1 MALDVVTYTE
11 TMIYV
16 KGGMQ
21 MTKCLC
27 SQTRRRIWRNR
38 CLICLLFL
46 GITCGF
52 LECGRNVYSAQHLI
66 SGNMIRVYDLDTD
79 TVMSL
84 DVEVYLTGVVAAEM
98 PASFELDALKAQAVA
113 ARTFALKRMNGPNSN
128 VKALHSDAQ
137 ISTSPT
143 TCQAWISD
151 DEQRERWGKDY
162 TKWHQKIIQA
172 VTETAGEVLCYDG
185 VLIDPVYHAS
195 CGGGATES
203 AEYVWGNA
211 KPYLVS
217 VPCNHPADQHSGV
230 TMAISQAELMEKL
243 DLQSNAV
250 NVIAEERTPSN
261 RLKTMLVGDNAIQ
274 GSELRNALGLK
285 STLIDWRIVGNQMI
299 VTTNGYG
306 HGVGMCQNGANYY
319 AQLGYNYQQIL
330 QHYYR
335 GAVVQKQ

>member
-1 MALDVVTYTE
+1 MGKRIQPLRKTLTKRSVGHNRNIIIILLICASIRCVDYIISEEIIHNKASSQMINVYNTE
-11 TMIYV
+11 TE
-16 KGGMQ
+16 KLMQ
-21 MTKCLC
+21 
-27 SQTRRRIWRNR
+27 
-38 CLICLLFL
+38 
-46 GITCGF
+46 
-52 LECGRNVYSAQHLI
+52 LEMETYIA
-66 SGNMIRVYDLDTD
+66 
-79 TVMSL
+79 
-84 DVEVYLTGVVAAEM
+84 GVVAAEM

-113 ARTFALKRMNGPNSN
+113 ARTFALKRMNVPNSN

-261 RLKTMLVGDNAIQ
+261 RLKTMLVGDNTIR

-285 STLIDWRIVGNQMI
+285 STLIDWLIIGDQMI

-306 HGVGMCQNGANYY
+306 HGAGMCQNGANYY

-335 GAVVQKQ
+335 GAVLQKNNKYI

>member
-1 MALDVVTYTE
+1 VDYIISEEIIHNKASSQMINVYNTE
-11 TMIYV
+11 TE
-16 KGGMQ
+16 KLMQ
-21 MTKCLC
+21 
-27 SQTRRRIWRNR
+27 
-38 CLICLLFL
+38 
-46 GITCGF
+46 
-52 LECGRNVYSAQHLI
+52 LEMETYIA
-66 SGNMIRVYDLDTD
+66 
-79 TVMSL
+79 
-84 DVEVYLTGVVAAEM
+84 GVVAAEM

-113 ARTFALKRMNGPNSN
+113 ARTFALKRMNVPNSN

-261 RLKTMLVGDNAIQ
+261 RLKTMLVGDNTIR

-285 STLIDWRIVGNQMI
+285 STLIDWLIIGDQMI

-306 HGVGMCQNGANYY
+306 HGAGMCQNGANYY

-335 GAVVQKQ
+335 GAVLQKNNKYI

>member
-1 MALDVVTYTE
+1 MVKRIQPLQKTLTKRSVGHNRNIIIILLICASIWCGDCIISEEIIHNKTSSQMINVYNTE
-11 TMIYV
+11 TE
-16 KGGMQ
+16 KLMQ
-21 MTKCLC
+21 
-27 SQTRRRIWRNR
+27 
-38 CLICLLFL
+38 
-46 GITCGF
+46 
-52 LECGRNVYSAQHLI
+52 LEMETYIA
-66 SGNMIRVYDLDTD
+66 
-79 TVMSL
+79 
-84 DVEVYLTGVVAAEM
+84 GVVAAEM

-113 ARTFALKRMNGPNSN
+113 ARTFALKRMNVPNSN

-306 HGVGMCQNGANYY
+306 HGAGMCQNGANYY

>member
-1 MALDVVTYTE
+1 MGKRIQPLRKTLTKRSVGHNRNIIIILLICASIRCVDYIISEEIIHNKASSQMINVYNTE
-11 TMIYV
+11 TE
-16 KGGMQ
+16 KLMQ
-21 MTKCLC
+21 
-27 SQTRRRIWRNR
+27 
-38 CLICLLFL
+38 
-46 GITCGF
+46 
-52 LECGRNVYSAQHLI
+52 LEMETYIA
-66 SGNMIRVYDLDTD
+66 
-79 TVMSL
+79 
-84 DVEVYLTGVVAAEM
+84 GVVAAEM

-113 ARTFALKRMNGPNSN
+113 ARTFALKRMNVPNSN

-261 RLKTMLVGDNAIQ
+261 RLKTMLVGDNTIR

-285 STLIDWRIVGNQMI
+285 STLIDWLIIGDQMI

-306 HGVGMCQNGANYY
+306 HGAGMCQNGANYY

-335 GAVVQKQ
+335 GAVVQKNNKYI

>member
-1 MALDVVTYTE
+1 MVKRIQPLQKTLTKRSVGHNRNIIIILLICASIRCGDYIISEEIIHNKASSQMINVYNTE
-11 TMIYV
+11 TE
-16 KGGMQ
+16 KLMQ
-21 MTKCLC
+21 
-27 SQTRRRIWRNR
+27 
-38 CLICLLFL
+38 
-46 GITCGF
+46 
-52 LECGRNVYSAQHLI
+52 LEMETYIA
-66 SGNMIRVYDLDTD
+66 
-79 TVMSL
+79 
-84 DVEVYLTGVVAAEM
+84 GVVAAEM

-113 ARTFALKRMNGPNSN
+113 ARTFALKRMNVPNSN
-128 VKALHSDAQ
+128 IKTLHSDAQ
-137 ISTSPT
+137 ISTSPA

-151 DEQRERWGKDY
+151 AEQRKRWGKDY
-162 TKWHQKIIQA
+162 AKWHQKIIQA

-185 VLIDPVYHAS
+185 VLIDPVYHAR

-306 HGVGMCQNGANYY
+306 HGAGMCQNGANYY

-335 GAVVQKQ
+335 GAVVQKNNKYI

>member
-1 MALDVVTYTE
+1 MVKRIQPLQKTLTKRSVGHNRNIIIILLICASIRCGDYIISEEIIHNKASSQMINVYNTE
-11 TMIYV
+11 TE
-16 KGGMQ
+16 KLMQ
-21 MTKCLC
+21 
-27 SQTRRRIWRNR
+27 
-38 CLICLLFL
+38 
-46 GITCGF
+46 
-52 LECGRNVYSAQHLI
+52 LEMETYIA
-66 SGNMIRVYDLDTD
+66 
-79 TVMSL
+79 
-84 DVEVYLTGVVAAEM
+84 GVVAAEM

-113 ARTFALKRMNGPNSN
+113 ARTFALKRMNVPNSN
-128 VKALHSDAQ
+128 IKTLHSDAQ
-137 ISTSPT
+137 ISTSPA

-151 DEQRERWGKDY
+151 AEQRKRWGKDY
-162 TKWHQKIIQA
+162 AKWHQKIIQA

-306 HGVGMCQNGANYY
+306 HGAGMCQNGANYY

>member
-1 MALDVVTYTE
+1 MGKRIQPLRKTLTKRSVGHNRNIIIILLICASIRCVDYIISEEIIHNKASSQMINVYNTE
-11 TMIYV
+11 TE
-16 KGGMQ
+16 KLMQ
-21 MTKCLC
+21 
-27 SQTRRRIWRNR
+27 
-38 CLICLLFL
+38 
-46 GITCGF
+46 
-52 LECGRNVYSAQHLI
+52 LEMETYIA
-66 SGNMIRVYDLDTD
+66 
-79 TVMSL
+79 
-84 DVEVYLTGVVAAEM
+84 GVVAAEM

-113 ARTFALKRMNGPNSN
+113 ARTFALKRMNVPNSN

-306 HGVGMCQNGANYY
+306 HGAGMCQNGANYY

-335 GAVVQKQ
+335 GAVVQKNNKYI

>member
-1 MALDVVTYTE
+1 MGKRIQPLRKTLTKRSVGHNRNIIIILLICASIRCVDYIISEEIIHNKASSQMINVYNTE
-11 TMIYV
+11 TE
-16 KGGMQ
+16 KLMQ
-21 MTKCLC
+21 
-27 SQTRRRIWRNR
+27 
-38 CLICLLFL
+38 
-46 GITCGF
+46 
-52 LECGRNVYSAQHLI
+52 LEMETYIA
-66 SGNMIRVYDLDTD
+66 
-79 TVMSL
+79 
-84 DVEVYLTGVVAAEM
+84 GVVAAEM

-113 ARTFALKRMNGPNSN
+113 ARTFALKRMNVPNSN

-261 RLKTMLVGDNAIQ
+261 RLKTMLVGDNTIR

-285 STLIDWRIVGNQMI
+285 STLIDWLIIGDQMI

-306 HGVGMCQNGANYY
+306 HGAGMCQNGANYY

-335 GAVVQKQ
+335 GAVVQKIINIYE

>member
-1 MALDVVTYTE
+1 
-11 TMIYV
+11 
-16 KGGMQ
+16 
-21 MTKCLC
+21 
-27 SQTRRRIWRNR
+27 
-38 CLICLLFL
+38 
-46 GITCGF
+46 
-52 LECGRNVYSAQHLI
+52 
-66 SGNMIRVYDLDTD
+66 
-79 TVMSL
+79 
-84 DVEVYLTGVVAAEM
+84 
-98 PASFELDALKAQAVA
+98 
-113 ARTFALKRMNGPNSN
+113 
-128 VKALHSDAQ
+128 
-137 ISTSPT
+137 
-143 TCQAWISD
+143 
-151 DEQRERWGKDY
+151 
-162 TKWHQKIIQA
+162 KWHQKIIQA

-261 RLKTMLVGDNAIQ
+261 RLKTMLVGDNTIR

-285 STLIDWRIVGNQMI
+285 STLIDWLIIGDQMI

-306 HGVGMCQNGANYY
+306 HGAGMCQNGANYY

>member
-1 MALDVVTYTE
+1 MGKRIQPLRKTLTKRSVGHNRNIIIILLICASIRCGDYIISEEIIHNKASSQMINVYNTE
-11 TMIYV
+11 TE
-16 KGGMQ
+16 KLMQ
-21 MTKCLC
+21 
-27 SQTRRRIWRNR
+27 
-38 CLICLLFL
+38 
-46 GITCGF
+46 
-52 LECGRNVYSAQHLI
+52 LEMETYIA
-66 SGNMIRVYDLDTD
+66 
-79 TVMSL
+79 
-84 DVEVYLTGVVAAEM
+84 GVVAAEM

-113 ARTFALKRMNGPNSN
+113 ARTFALKRMNVPNSN

-261 RLKTMLVGDNAIQ
+261 RLKTMLVGDNTIR

-285 STLIDWRIVGNQMI
+285 STLIDWLIIGDQMI

-306 HGVGMCQNGANYY
+306 HGAGMCQNGANYY

>member
-1 MALDVVTYTE
+1 MVKCIQPLRKTLTKRSVGHNRNIIIILLICASIRCGDYIISEEIIHNKASSQMINVYNTE
-11 TMIYV
+11 TE
-16 KGGMQ
+16 KLMQ
-21 MTKCLC
+21 
-27 SQTRRRIWRNR
+27 
-38 CLICLLFL
+38 
-46 GITCGF
+46 
-52 LECGRNVYSAQHLI
+52 LEMETYIA
-66 SGNMIRVYDLDTD
+66 
-79 TVMSL
+79 
-84 DVEVYLTGVVAAEM
+84 GVVAAEM

-113 ARTFALKRMNGPNSN
+113 ARTFALKRMNVPNSN

-261 RLKTMLVGDNAIQ
+261 RLKTMLVGDNAIR

-306 HGVGMCQNGANYY
+306 HGAGMCQNGANYY

>member
-1 MALDVVTYTE
+1 MVKRIQPLQKTLTKRSVGHNRNIIIILLICASIWCGDCIISEEIIHNKTSSQMINVYNTE
-11 TMIYV
+11 TE
-16 KGGMQ
+16 KLMQ
-21 MTKCLC
+21 
-27 SQTRRRIWRNR
+27 
-38 CLICLLFL
+38 
-46 GITCGF
+46 
-52 LECGRNVYSAQHLI
+52 LEMETYIA
-66 SGNMIRVYDLDTD
+66 
-79 TVMSL
+79 
-84 DVEVYLTGVVAAEM
+84 GVVAAEM
-98 PASFELDALKAQAVA
+98 PASFELDALKAQAIA
-113 ARTFALKRMNGPNSN
+113 ARTFALKRMNTPNSN
-128 VKALHSDAQ
+128 VTALYPEAQ
-137 ISTSPT
+137 ITTSPA

-261 RLKTMLVGDNAIQ
+261 RLKTMLVGDNTIR

-306 HGVGMCQNGANYY
+306 HGAGMCQNGANYY

>member
-1 MALDVVTYTE
+1 MGKRIQPLRKTLTKRSVGHNRNIIIILLICASIRCVDYIISEEIIHNKASSQMINVYNTE
-11 TMIYV
+11 TE
-16 KGGMQ
+16 KLMQ
-21 MTKCLC
+21 
-27 SQTRRRIWRNR
+27 
-38 CLICLLFL
+38 
-46 GITCGF
+46 
-52 LECGRNVYSAQHLI
+52 LEMETYIA
-66 SGNMIRVYDLDTD
+66 
-79 TVMSL
+79 
-84 DVEVYLTGVVAAEM
+84 GVVAAEM

-113 ARTFALKRMNGPNSN
+113 ARTFALKRMNTPNSN
-128 VKALHSDAQ
+128 VTALYPKAQ
-137 ISTSPT
+137 ITTSPA

-162 TKWHQKIIQA
+162 IKWHQKIIQA

-261 RLKTMLVGDNAIQ
+261 RLKTMLVGDNTIR

-285 STLIDWRIVGNQMI
+285 STLIDWLIIGDQMI

-306 HGVGMCQNGANYY
+306 HGAGMCQNGANYY

-335 GAVVQKQ
+335 GAVVQKNNKYI

>member
-1 MALDVVTYTE
+1 MVKRIQPLQKTLTKRSVGHNRNIIIILLICASIRCGDYIISEEIIHNKASSQMINVYNTE
-11 TMIYV
+11 TE
-16 KGGMQ
+16 KLMQ
-21 MTKCLC
+21 
-27 SQTRRRIWRNR
+27 
-38 CLICLLFL
+38 
-46 GITCGF
+46 
-52 LECGRNVYSAQHLI
+52 LEMETYIA
-66 SGNMIRVYDLDTD
+66 
-79 TVMSL
+79 
-84 DVEVYLTGVVAAEM
+84 GVVAAEM

-113 ARTFALKRMNGPNSN
+113 ARTFALKRMNVPNSN
-128 VKALHSDAQ
+128 VKASHSDAQ

-261 RLKTMLVGDNAIQ
+261 RLKTMLVGDNAIR

-306 HGVGMCQNGANYY
+306 HGAGMCQNGANYY

>member
-1 MALDVVTYTE
+1 MGKRIQPLRKTLTKRSVGHNRNIIIILLICASIRCGDYIISEEIIHNKASSQMINVYNTE
-11 TMIYV
+11 TE
-16 KGGMQ
+16 KLMQ
-21 MTKCLC
+21 
-27 SQTRRRIWRNR
+27 
-38 CLICLLFL
+38 
-46 GITCGF
+46 
-52 LECGRNVYSAQHLI
+52 LEMETYIA
-66 SGNMIRVYDLDTD
+66 
-79 TVMSL
+79 
-84 DVEVYLTGVVAAEM
+84 GVVAAEM

-113 ARTFALKRMNGPNSN
+113 ARTFALKRMNVPNSN

-217 VPCNHPADQHSGV
+217 VPCNPPADQHSGV

-306 HGVGMCQNGANYY
+306 HGAGMCQNGANYY

-335 GAVVQKQ
+335 GAVLQKNNKYI

>member
-1 MALDVVTYTE
+1 MVKRIQPLRKTLTKRRVGHNRNIIIILLICASIRCGDYIISEEIIHNKASSQMINVYNTE
-11 TMIYV
+11 TE
-16 KGGMQ
+16 KLMQ
-21 MTKCLC
+21 
-27 SQTRRRIWRNR
+27 
-38 CLICLLFL
+38 
-46 GITCGF
+46 
-52 LECGRNVYSAQHLI
+52 LEMETYIA
-66 SGNMIRVYDLDTD
+66 
-79 TVMSL
+79 
-84 DVEVYLTGVVAAEM
+84 GVVAAEM

-113 ARTFALKRMNGPNSN
+113 ARTFALKRMNIPNSN

-162 TKWHQKIIQA
+162 AKWHQKIIQA

-261 RLKTMLVGDNAIQ
+261 RLKTMLVGDNTIR

-285 STLIDWRIVGNQMI
+285 STLIDWLIIGDQMI

-306 HGVGMCQNGANYY
+306 HGAGMCQNGANYY

>member
-1 MALDVVTYTE
+1 MGKRIQPLRKTLTKRSVGHNRNIIIILLICASIRCVDYIISEEIIHNKASSQMINVYNTE
-11 TMIYV
+11 TE
-16 KGGMQ
+16 KLMQ
-21 MTKCLC
+21 
-27 SQTRRRIWRNR
+27 
-38 CLICLLFL
+38 
-46 GITCGF
+46 
-52 LECGRNVYSAQHLI
+52 LEMETYIA
-66 SGNMIRVYDLDTD
+66 
-79 TVMSL
+79 
-84 DVEVYLTGVVAAEM
+84 GVVAAEM

-113 ARTFALKRMNGPNSN
+113 ARTFALKRMNTPNSN
-128 VKALHSDAQ
+128 VTALYPKAQ
-137 ISTSPT
+137 ITTSPA

-162 TKWHQKIIQA
+162 IKWHQKIIQA

-261 RLKTMLVGDNAIQ
+261 RLKTMLVGDNTIR

-285 STLIDWRIVGNQMI
+285 STLIDWLIIGDQMI

-306 HGVGMCQNGANYY
+306 HGAGMCQNGANYY

-335 GAVVQKQ
+335 GAVLQKNNKYI

>member
-1 MALDVVTYTE
+1 MVKRIQPLRKTLTKRSVGHNRNIIIILLICASISCEDYIISEEIIHNKASSQMINVYNTE
-11 TMIYV
+11 TE
-16 KGGMQ
+16 KLMQ
-21 MTKCLC
+21 
-27 SQTRRRIWRNR
+27 
-38 CLICLLFL
+38 
-46 GITCGF
+46 
-52 LECGRNVYSAQHLI
+52 LEMETYIA
-66 SGNMIRVYDLDTD
+66 
-79 TVMSL
+79 
-84 DVEVYLTGVVAAEM
+84 GVVAAEM

-113 ARTFALKRMNGPNSN
+113 ARTFALKRMNVPNSN

-151 DEQRERWGKDY
+151 DEQRERWRKDY

-306 HGVGMCQNGANYY
+306 HGAGMCQNGANYY

>member
-1 MALDVVTYTE
+1 MVKRIQPLRKTLTKRSVGHNRNIIIILLICASIRCGDYIISEEIIHNKASSQMINVYNTE
-11 TMIYV
+11 TE
-16 KGGMQ
+16 KLMQ
-21 MTKCLC
+21 
-27 SQTRRRIWRNR
+27 
-38 CLICLLFL
+38 
-46 GITCGF
+46 
-52 LECGRNVYSAQHLI
+52 LEMETYIA
-66 SGNMIRVYDLDTD
+66 
-79 TVMSL
+79 
-84 DVEVYLTGVVAAEM
+84 GVVAAEM

-113 ARTFALKRMNGPNSN
+113 ARTFALKRMNVPNSN

-261 RLKTMLVGDNAIQ
+261 RLKTMLVGDNTIR

-285 STLIDWRIVGNQMI
+285 STLIDWLIIGDQMI

-306 HGVGMCQNGANYY
+306 HGAGMCQNGANYY

-335 GAVVQKQ
+335 GAVLQKNNKYI

>member
-1 MALDVVTYTE
+1 MINVYNTE
-11 TMIYV
+11 TE
-16 KGGMQ
+16 KLMQ
-21 MTKCLC
+21 
-27 SQTRRRIWRNR
+27 
-38 CLICLLFL
+38 
-46 GITCGF
+46 
-52 LECGRNVYSAQHLI
+52 LEMETYIA
-66 SGNMIRVYDLDTD
+66 
-79 TVMSL
+79 
-84 DVEVYLTGVVAAEM
+84 GVVAAEM

-113 ARTFALKRMNGPNSN
+113 ARTFALKRMNVPNSN
-128 VKALHSDAQ
+128 IKTLHSDAQ
-137 ISTSPT
+137 ISTSPA

-151 DEQRERWGKDY
+151 AEQRKRWGKDY
-162 TKWHQKIIQA
+162 AKWHQKIIQA

-306 HGVGMCQNGANYY
+306 HGAGMCQNGANYY

>member
-1 MALDVVTYTE
+1 VDYIISEEIIHNKASSQMINVYNTE
-11 TMIYV
+11 TE
-16 KGGMQ
+16 KLMQ
-21 MTKCLC
+21 
-27 SQTRRRIWRNR
+27 
-38 CLICLLFL
+38 
-46 GITCGF
+46 
-52 LECGRNVYSAQHLI
+52 LEMETYIA
-66 SGNMIRVYDLDTD
+66 
-79 TVMSL
+79 
-84 DVEVYLTGVVAAEM
+84 GVVAAEM

-113 ARTFALKRMNGPNSN
+113 ARTFALKRMNTPNSN
-128 VKALHSDAQ
+128 VTALYPKAQ
-137 ISTSPT
+137 ITTSPA

-162 TKWHQKIIQA
+162 IKWHQKIIQA

-261 RLKTMLVGDNAIQ
+261 RLKTMLVGDNTIR

-285 STLIDWRIVGNQMI
+285 STLIDWLIIGDQMI

-335 GAVVQKQ
+335 GAVVQKNNKYI

>member
-1 MALDVVTYTE
+1 MVKRIQPLQKTLTKRSVGHNRNIIIILLICASIRCVDYIISEEIIHNKASSQMINVYNTE
-11 TMIYV
+11 TE
-16 KGGMQ
+16 KLMQ
-21 MTKCLC
+21 
-27 SQTRRRIWRNR
+27 
-38 CLICLLFL
+38 
-46 GITCGF
+46 
-52 LECGRNVYSAQHLI
+52 LEMETYIA
-66 SGNMIRVYDLDTD
+66 
-79 TVMSL
+79 
-84 DVEVYLTGVVAAEM
+84 GVVAAEM

-113 ARTFALKRMNGPNSN
+113 ARTFALKRMNTPNSN
-128 VKALHSDAQ
+128 VTALYPKAQ
-137 ISTSPT
+137 ITTSPA

-162 TKWHQKIIQA
+162 IKWHQKIIQA

-261 RLKTMLVGDNAIQ
+261 RLKTMLVGDNTIR

-285 STLIDWRIVGNQMI
+285 STLIDWLIIGDQMI

-306 HGVGMCQNGANYY
+306 HGAGMCQNGANYY

-335 GAVVQKQ
+335 GAVVQKNNKYI